1 MKKRLS
7 EFLVFAVAA
16 SLLLSACEPRGG
28 EVAASNLQRVT
39 DPDAAPAELDE
50 LVTGNN
56 AFTFDMFQALR
67 SADGNLFYSP
77 YSISLALAMAS
88 AGARGETASQMVAT
102 LHFTLPDDR
111 LHPAFNTLDLD
122 LARRPEQAADVDKNQ
137 RFALSI
143 VNSMWGQKGWPFLS
157 EFLDLLALNYGA
169 GMRLVDYMNAPE
181 EARRAIN
188 DWVSEQT
195 KARIKDLVPQG
206 LITPDTTLVL
216 VNTIYFKAAWQY
228 EFDSSQT
235 KDGPFTLLD
244 GSQVSAPLM
253 SLDHPASLGYASGE
267 GWQAVTLPYKGGMTE
282 MVIIVPDEGWFTEF
296 EASLSA
302 DRFDEFLAG
311 MEPKRV
317 ALTIPKFSF
326 TSSYQLKDVLSG
338 MGMPLA
344 FDDKQADLS
353 GIDGRR
359 DLFIRDVVHKAFV
372 AVDEAGTEAAAS
384 TAVIIAPTAMLMP
397 DVELTINRPFFFVIR
412 DVPTGSILFVGRVVN
427 PVPESE

>member
-1 MKKRLS
+1 MKKHLHM
-7 EFLVFAVAA
+7 FFALVMAA
-16 SLLLSACEPRGG
+16 SLLLSACGPRGG

-39 DPDAAPAELDE
+39 DPDAAPVELDE
-50 LVTGNN
+50 LVAGTN
-56 AFTFDMFQALR
+56 AFAFDLYQAVR
-67 SADGNLFYSP
+67 TSDGNLFYSP
-77 YSISLALAMAS
+77 FSISLALAMTY
-88 AGARGETASQMVAT
+88 AGARGETASQMAAT
-102 LHFTLPDDR
+102 LHLTLPDDR
-111 LHPAFNTLDLD
+111 LHPAFNALDLD
-122 LARRPEQAADVDKNQ
+122 LARRPEQAADVGKNQ

-181 EARRAIN
+181 EARLAIN

-216 VNTIYFKAAWQY
+216 VNAIYFKAAWQY

-253 SLDHPASLGYASGE
+253 SLDHLASLGYASGD

-302 DRFDEFLAG
+302 DRFDEILAG
-311 MEPKRV
+311 MEPKMV
-317 ALTIPKFSF
+317 ALTMPKFSF

-338 MGMPLA
+338 MSMPLA
-344 FDDKQADLS
+344 FDDEQADLS

-397 DVELTINRPFFFVIR
+397 DVELTIDRPFFFVIR
-412 DVPTGSILFVGRVVN
+412 DVPTDSILFVGRVVD
-427 PVPESE
+427 PR